1 MKKSNYLTVAR
12 GPERFSFRFRILPV
26 RLFGYSKMGAD
37 RRARPE
43 YLLSGLCGGFTFER
57 LSNER
62 SQAIST
68 EKRNVKAEK
77 D

>member
-1 MKKSNYLTVAR
+1 
-12 GPERFSFRFRILPV
+12 
-26 RLFGYSKMGAD
+26 MGAD